1 MSWAAGWV
9 PSPLYNWDTVVSP
22 FPIIIGVRCC
32 GGKIQKWLT
41 TWKRQYL
48 SKGGRLTLIKSTLLN
63 LYFMSSFIISRKVSL
78 GLEKIQRDFLFG
90 EGGAL
95 ENKMHLV
102 NWQLFV
108 CTRGMRTLVLEVS
121 PFSTRP
127 SSTNGERFTVE
138 RGFL

>member
-9 PSPLYNWDTVVSP
+9 PSPLYNLDTVVSP

-32 GGKIQKWLT
+32 GGKIQKWLA

-78 GLEKIQRDFLFG
+78 GLEKIRRDFLFG
-90 EGGAL
+90 
-95 ENKMHLV
+95 
-102 NWQLFV
+102 
-108 CTRGMRTLVLEVS
+108 
-121 PFSTRP
+121 
-127 SSTNGERFTVE
+127 
-138 RGFL
+138 